1 MFGRIRHLVIKE
13 FRQMLRDPKMKFV
26 LFVGPIFQVLILA
39 NAVSTDVKKV
49 PMAVYDLDNT
59 PQSRLLIR
67 DFTDSKYFVAS
78 EYIQTDAR
86 QQFLIDKFQVNAVL
100 RVNRGFAQDIQ
111 KNNTA
116 AIQFIVDGTDSNTA
130 AIVLNYASIIAQR
143 YTEKLSRPRIDV
155 MLQKTGPIA
164 QIDLRSRSWF
174 NENLESRLYFVPGV
188 VAMVV
193 MIVTFL
199 LTAMSIVREKEIGTM
214 EQLLVS
220 PLRPLELIIG
230 KLIPFGIVGIIDVFL
245 VTCVA
250 VIAFDV
256 PIRGSLVLL
265 FFCSCLFLMSTLGLG
280 LFISSISSTQQEAVM
295 SMFFVVQPMVLLSG
309 FIFPVANMPKAV
321 QLITLLDPLRYYLVT
336 IRGIFLK
343 GSGIEV
349 LWPQML
355 ALLILGTTI
364 ITLSTLRFRKTLG

>member
-1 MFGRIRHLVIKE
+1 MFGRIRHMVIKE

-59 PQSRLLIR
+59 PQSRQLIR
-67 DFTDSKYFVAS
+67 DFSDSQYFVIKQH
-78 EYIQTDAR
+78 IQTDVQ
-86 QQFLIDKFQVNAVL
+86 QQFLIDKFEVSVVL
-100 RVNRGFAQDIQ
+100 RMNRGFAQDIH

-116 AIQFIVDGTDSNTA
+116 QVQFIVDGTDSNTA
-130 AIVLNYASIIAQR
+130 GIVLNYASRIVER
-143 YTEKLSRPRIDV
+143 YAEKTNQSRIE
-155 MLQKTGPIA
+155 MLQRKTGGTA
-164 QIDLRSRSWF
+164 QIDLRSRAWF
-174 NENLESRLYFVPGV
+174 NENLESRMYYVPGV

-214 EQLLVS
+214 EQLVVS
-220 PLRPLELIIG
+220 PLRPLELVIG

-265 FFCSCLFLMSTLGLG
+265 FICSCLFLMSTLGLG

-309 FIFPVANMPKAV
+309 FIFPIANMPRVV
-321 QLITLLDPLRYYLVT
+321 QVITLLDPLRYYLVT

-355 ALLILGTTI
+355 ALLILGSAI
-364 ITLSTLRFRKTLG
+364 ILLSTLQFRKTLG

>member
-13 FRQMLRDPKMKFV
+13 FRQMLRDPKMKVV

-49 PMAVYDLDNT
+49 PMAIYDLDNT
-59 PQSRLLIR
+59 PQSRELIR
-67 DFTDSKYFVAS
+67 SFVDSQYFVAQH
-78 EYIQTDAR
+78 YIQTDAQ
-86 QQFLIDKFQVNAVL
+86 QQFLIDKFEVNASL
-100 RVNRGFAQDIQ
+100 RINRGFAQDIL
-111 KNNTA
+111 KNNSA
-116 AIQFIVDGTDSNTA
+116 QVQFIVDGTDSNTS
-130 AIVLNYASIIAQR
+130 AIVLNYASRIIEQ
-143 YTEKLSRPRIDV
+143 YTAKINRPKIEIL
-155 MLQKTGPIA
+155 LQKTGPIA
-164 QIDLRSRSWF
+164 QIDLRSRAWF
-174 NENLESRLYFVPGV
+174 NENLESKLYFVPGV

-199 LTAMSIVREKEIGTM
+199 LTAMSIVREKEIGTI
-214 EQLLVS
+214 EQLIVS

-250 VIAFDV
+250 VIAFAV

-309 FIFPVANMPKAV
+309 FIFPVANMPKFV
-321 QLITLLDPLRYYLVT
+321 QAITLADPLRYYLVC

-343 GSGIEV
+343 GSTIEV

-355 ALLILGTTI
+355 ALLILGSVI
-364 ITLSTLRFRKTLG
+364 ITLSTLRFHKTLG